1 MEETMSDETREECLT
16 KVAFDIVGEFEALLK
31 DKGIKIPNSERE
43 AGRADEE
50 ACIFG
55 SDYYRLE
62 EEVKGI
68 LKHYELL

>member
-1 MEETMSDETREECLT
+1 MAKDEEREEALT
-16 KVAFDIVGEFEALLK
+16 KVAFDIVGEFEALLH
-31 DKGIKIPNSERE
+31 DKGIKIPNDKRE
-43 AGRADEE
+43 LGREDEE

-55 SDYYRLE
+55 DDYYRLE

>member
-1 MEETMSDETREECLT
+1 MSDGKVREETLA
-16 KVAFDIVGEFEALLK
+16 KVAFEIIGEFEALLS

-55 SDYYRLE
+55 ADYYRLE
-62 EEVKGI
+62 EAVKDV
-68 LKHYELL
+68 LKHHKLL